1 MKTNNK
7 IHEELAR
14 NFDHI
19 MDAIHDDLLIADGK
33 GKVIRVSPDF
43 EEVYGISKKNA
54 IGKSVYELE
63 REGYF
68 KPSIVAQVI
77 KTRQKITMR
86 QKTSSNR
93 DIVVTA
99 TPIFGNEGELIFI
112 VSFSRDITEMLE
124 LQKQYSRL
132 EDEIEKYKAELK
144 ELRKD
149 SLIANGVIGA
159 SPQLEKIMQLI
170 NRVADFDSNILLLG
184 PSGVG
189 KTMFAKIIHKNSR
202 RKNGSFI
209 DINCAA
215 IPENLLESELF
226 GYEKGSFTGADNNG
240 KIGLIELANEGTLLL
255 DEISE
260 IPMRVQAKL
269 LKAIQDKVITRVGGI
284 KEIPVDFRLIAAS
297 NSDLEAYTKEGRFR
311 KDLFYRINVINIKI
325 PPLAE
330 RKEDILPLCYYFLDK
345 ISCKYDIK
353 KTLDPQAIEALM
365 DYSWPGN
372 VRELSNII
380 ERAVVTSTGSVIKK
394 EELALSE
401 MKRSGNAHPHIELSD
416 GINLNQALAEYEGE
430 IIRSAYDRLGNS
442 IEVSKALGIS
452 QPTAYRKI
460 NKYVKNK

>member
-1 MKTNNK
+1 
-7 IHEELAR
+7 
-14 NFDHI
+14 

-33 GKVIRVSPDF
+33 GEVIRVSPDF

-68 KPSIVAQVI
+68 KPSVVAQVI
-77 KTRQKITMR
+77 KTRQKVTMR

-99 TPIFGNEGELIFI
+99 TPIFDNEDELKFI

-124 LQKQYSRL
+124 LQKQYSKL
-132 EDEIEKYKAELK
+132 ADEIEKYKAELK

-149 SLIANGVIGA
+149 SLVANGVIGA

-226 GYEKGSFTGADNNG
+226 GYEKGSFTGAGSNG

-260 IPMRVQAKL
+260 IPMRLQAKL
-269 LKAIQDKVITRVGGI
+269 LKAIQDKVITRVGGV

-297 NSDLEAYTKEGRFR
+297 NSDLEAYAKEGRFR
-311 KDLFYRINVINIKI
+311 KDLFYRINVVNIKI

-330 RKEDILPLCYYFLDK
+330 RKEDILPLCYYFLDN
-345 ISCKYDIK
+345 ISHKYDIK
-353 KTLDPQAIEALM
+353 RSLDPQAIEVLM
-365 DYSWPGN
+365 DYPWPGN
-372 VRELSNII
+372 VRELANVI
-380 ERAVVTSTGSVIKK
+380 ERAAVTSTGSVIKR
-394 EELALSE
+394 EELALNE
-401 MKRSGNAHPHIELSD
+401 MKRYGNAHPHAELSD
-416 GINLNQALAEYEGE
+416 GIDLNQALMEYEGQ
-430 IIRSAYDRLGNS
+430 IIRSTYDKLGS
-442 IEVSKALGIS
+442 SMEVSKALNIS